1 MIDWT
6 LASQIAQ
13 FVAGKPETVPLGR
26 RLADASEES
35 ERLVTAYTRL
45 SPDAPLPRAEAVSR
59 PDWIEANLTSMR
71 GLLDP
76 VTERMLGESL
86 GPLRGPLQVAAGYLL
101 AAEVGVVVGYLS
113 QRVLGQYEVVLIDPD
128 SRARLLFVE
137 PNIADG
143 AKSMGAG
150 VDPDD
155 FLRWVALHETT
166 HAVQFGGVPWLRDHL
181 ASLIHELSESL
192 TVSVDP
198 SKLARIPSADDLR
211 GLVDAVRRGDLI
223 GFATSPQQREL
234 LDRVQATMAVVEG
247 HAEHVMDAIGKEVI
261 PGLDTLRASMERR
274 RDTQP
279 ALGRLIARLI
289 GLEMKMQQYKL
300 GKSFCDGVVERG
312 GIEALNLVWRDPE
325 SLPTLTEL
333 EDPGAWLRRVSQ
345 QPAAA

>member
-1 MIDWT
+1 MIDWS

-13 FVAGKPETVPLGR
+13 LVAGRPEPAPLGK

-35 ERLVTAYTRL
+35 ERLVVAYTRL
-45 SPDAPLPRAEAVSR
+45 VPDAPLPRAEAVAR
-59 PDWIEANLTSMR
+59 PEWIQANLDSMQ

-76 VTERMLGESL
+76 VTDRIAEGLGV
-86 GPLRGPLQVAAGYLL
+86 LRGPLQAGAGYLL

-113 QRVLGQYEVVLIDPD
+113 QRVLGQYEVVLLDPD
-128 SRARLLFVE
+128 AKGRLLFVE
-137 PNIADG
+137 PNIAEAAANLG
-143 AKSMGAG
+143 G
-150 VDPDD
+150 DPDE

-166 HAVQFGGVPWLRDHL
+166 HAVQFAGVPWLREHL
-181 ASLIHELSESL
+181 ASLVRELTESL

-223 GFATSPQQREL
+223 GFATTPEQRAV

-247 HAEHVMDAIGKEVI
+247 HAEHVMDAIGAEVI
-261 PGLDTLRASMERR
+261 PGLDRLRAAMERR
-274 RDTQP
+274 RERQP

-289 GLEMKMQQYKL
+289 GLEMKMQQYRL
-300 GKSFCDGVVERG
+300 GKAFCDGVVERG
-312 GIEALNLVWRDPE
+312 GIEALNLVWRDAS
-325 SLPTLTEL
+325 SLPSLDEL
-333 EDPGAWLRRVSQ
+333 EDPEAWLRRVSA

>member
-13 FVAGKPETVPLGR
+13 FVAGKPETEPLGS
-26 RLADASEES
+26 RLADASQES

-59 PDWIEANLTSMR
+59 PEWIQANLDSMQ

-76 VTERMLGESL
+76 VTDRLTEKL
-86 GPLRGPLQVAAGYLL
+86 GPLRGPLQTAAGYLL

-113 QRVLGQYEVVLIDPD
+113 QRVLGQYEVVLLDPD

-137 PNIADG
+137 PNLADATRTLG
-143 AKSMGAG
+143 AD
-150 VDPDD
+150 VDPNE

-166 HAVQFGGVPWLRDHL
+166 HAVQFGGVPWLREHL
-181 ASLIHELSESL
+181 AGLVGELSESL

-198 SKLARIPSADDLR
+198 VKLARLPSADDLR
-211 GLVDAVRRGDLI
+211 ALVDAVRAGDLI
-223 GFATSPQQREL
+223 GFATTPHQRAL

-247 HAEHVMDAIGKEVI
+247 HAEHVMDAVGQEVI
-261 PGLDTLRASMERR
+261 PGLDTLRAAMERR
-274 RDTQP
+274 RDRQP
-279 ALGRLIARLI
+279 ALGRLVARLI
-289 GLEMKMQQYKL
+289 GLEMKMQQYRL
-300 GKSFCDGVVERG
+300 GKSFCDGVVERE
-312 GIEALNLVWRDPE
+312 GIEGLNLVWRDPE
-325 SLPTLTEL
+325 SLPTLAEL